1 MKVVSAEP
9 IGRQELL
16 AALQQTRLRDGEPLY
31 AGARLELSAGVDPDS
46 LAPAQRYVL
55 REGVDRVL
63 TLREALLPHG
73 YDVFALDGGV
83 RIRTAEQPD
92 EVIPVIP
99 PIVEDSQ
106 EPDGRRVVIVS
117 DGMHRVY
124 AARSAGLP
132 ITVVRVRGVPDEHPY
147 YAYALPDGWAG
158 VAELDELP
166 DGFQKKAYR
175 RPGNYRSL
183 FRDYNALFPG
193 VQKQRKQT
201 NPAHL
206 RA

>member
-9 IGRQELL
+9 IGRDELL
-16 AALQQTRLRDGEPLY
+16 RSLQRTRLRDGEPLY
-31 AGARLELSAGVDPDS
+31 AGARLELAAGVDPES

-55 REGVDRVL
+55 RDGVGRIL

-73 YDVFALDGGV
+73 FDVFALDGGV
-83 RIRTAEQPD
+83 RIRTAEHPG
-92 EVIPVIP
+92 ELVPVIP
-99 PIVEDSQ
+99 PVVEDSL

-132 ITVVRVRGVPDEHPY
+132 ITVVRVRDVPEEHPY
-147 YAYALPDGWAG
+147 YAYALPEGWAG

-175 RPGNYRSL
+175 RPDHYRSL
-183 FRDYNALFPG
+183 FRDYDALFPG